1 MKCLTIKN
9 IVKAVKGTLYNEKFA
24 TDEEISGVA
33 IDSRKIAEGYL
44 FVAIKGERVD
54 GHDFVENV
62 FEKGAMVAI
71 VEKEMPID
79 DKPYILVNS
88 STDALKA
95 LAEYY
100 RVNLDIKVVGITGSV
115 GKTSTKEFIASVLSE
130 KYNVLK
136 TAGNFNN
143 EIGLPLTVF
152 NIRDEHD
159 IAVLEMGISDF
170 GEMTRLSKIGRPDV
184 CVITNIGQCHL
195 ENLGSREGI
204 RKAKT
209 EIFNYANEHYK
220 TILNGDDDL
229 LCEIKTANE
238 NPVIFYG
245 LNDKNSVYAKNIEM
259 RDIYGS
265 CCDIVTD
272 RGEIKVEMVKRN
284 SVHRTEE
291 NLKITIIN
299 IRDKM

>member
-9 IVKAVKGTLYNEKFA
+9 IVKAVKGTLYNDKFA

-44 FVAIKGERVD
+44 FVAIKGERAD
-54 GHDFVENV
+54 GHDFVGNV

-79 DKPYILVNS
+79 DKPYIVVNS

-184 CVITNIGQCHL
+184 CVITNIGLCHL

-220 TILNGDDDL
+220 TILNGDDDM
-229 LCEIKTANE
+229 LCEIKTSNE
-238 NPVIFYG
+238 NHGIFYG
-245 LNDKNSVYAKNIEM
+245 LNDKN
-259 RDIYGS
+259 
-265 CCDIVTD
+265 
-272 RGEIKVEMVKRN
+272 
-284 SVHRTEE
+284 
-291 NLKITIIN
+291 
-299 IRDKM
+299 